1 MNYIHQIRR
10 LEKDVKVVSVELCGL
25 KCGISDIKDY
35 LRSAQ
40 ARREKTIDI
49 SEVFRLIDEAERK
62 ADTLKAD
69 QIRINERR

>member
-1 MNYIHQIRR
+1 MNYIDQIRR
-10 LEKDVKVVSVELCGL
+10 MEKDAKVVSVELCGL
-25 KCGISDIKDY
+25 KCGIDDIKDH

-40 ARREKTIDI
+40 ARREKNIDI